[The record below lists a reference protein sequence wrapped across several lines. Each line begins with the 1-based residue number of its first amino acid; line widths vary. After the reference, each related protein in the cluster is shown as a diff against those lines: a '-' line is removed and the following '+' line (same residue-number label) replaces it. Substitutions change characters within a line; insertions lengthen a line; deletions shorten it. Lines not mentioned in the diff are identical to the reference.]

1 MTAVIGRP
9 NPTDRL
15 QPDAVTQ
22 PAVVAGCS
30 WLIPADPAQPVQGR
44 QGRQASRG
52 GDSRKAFPWRQAK
65 RAAPQARR
73 REGLKPNGRDSAAGT
88 GPSPKARRRKAQAR
102 HTVLVVIVST
112 HLEAGRHGQRSSDDV
127 AFMPCCESSTA
138 PRRSGGAL
146 GGRQAAWGLL
156 RDQISVCVPSSSSI
170 SRA

>member
-1 MTAVIGRP
+1 M
-9 NPTDRL
+9 
-15 QPDAVTQ
+15 
-22 PAVVAGCS
+22 
-30 WLIPADPAQPVQGR
+30 ADTRRSGASRFGGVE
-44 QGRQASRG
+44 GRQASHG

-73 REGLKPNGRDSAAGT
+73 REGLKPNGRDGAAGT
-88 GPSPKARRRKAQAR
+88 GPSPKARRCEAPAR
-102 HTVLVVIVST
+102 HAVRATTVST
-112 HLEAGRHGQRSSDDV
+112 LEADRHEPRSSDDV